1 MTDAFSTACG
11 TANGWKLI
19 WYPKLRRH
27 QLFHLPDDPDE
38 MKDLSGDPAL
48 QDRMQQMQAA
58 LEAWQKQQGDLLG
71 K

>member
-38 MKDLSGDPAL
+38 MKDLALDPL
-48 QDRMQQMQAA
+48 Q
-58 LEAWQKQQGDLLG
+58 
-71 K
+71 